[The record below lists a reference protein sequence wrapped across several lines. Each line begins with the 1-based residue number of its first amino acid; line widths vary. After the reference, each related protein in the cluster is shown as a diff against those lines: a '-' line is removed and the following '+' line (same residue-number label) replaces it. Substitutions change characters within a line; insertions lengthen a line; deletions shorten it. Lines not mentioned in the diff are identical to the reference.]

1 MKFNLELIKNKKK
14 IIGFSSFLI
23 ILSFLGILYS
33 TFNTS
38 YKKPINL
45 GMDFIGGNE
54 LRIERVCEE
63 ECSNFPPESVL
74 ANLKEISI
82 NKNVLKNI
90 KLQFQNN
97 NKLISIRTP
106 YLSVEESNNLIS
118 NLDNIIGPLNYDSKE
133 SRLIGPKLGK
143 RLLTNCVTS
152 LLVSLFAISLY
163 ITIRF
168 DKKYALFA
176 LLALFHDLLIVFGI
190 FSWLGIILSVEVN
203 SLFAVSLLTIAG
215 YSVNDTVV
223 IFDRIRENLK
233 SKKEGYNETIQ
244 LSVNESFRRTTF
256 TSITTLIPLLSII
269 LFGSYSL
276 FWFSLSLS
284 IGIIVGSYSSILLAP
299 SLLLNHKDSN

>member
-1 MKFNLELIKNKKK
+1 MKYNLELIKNKRK
-14 IIGFSSFLI
+14 IISFSTFLI
-23 ILSFLGILYS
+23 LLSLLGILYS

-54 LRIERVCEE
+54 LRIERICEE
-63 ECSNFPPESVL
+63 ECSIFSADSVL
-74 ANLKEISI
+74 EKLREISK
-82 NKNVLKNI
+82 NKNVSNNI

-106 YLSVEESNNLIS
+106 YLSMEESNNLIN
-118 NLDNIIGPLNYDSKE
+118 NLDNIVGPLNYESKD

-152 LLVSLFAISLY
+152 LLVSLVAISLY

-190 FSWLGIILSVEVN
+190 FSWLGIVLSIEVN

-233 SKKEGYNETIQ
+233 SKKEVYNETIQ
-244 LSVNESFRRTTF
+244 LSANESFRRTTF

-276 FWFSLSLS
+276 FWFSIALSL
-284 IGIIVGSYSSILLAP
+284 GIIVGSYSSILLAP
-299 SLLLNHKDSN
+299 SLLLKD

>member
-1 MKFNLELIKNKKK
+1 MKYNLELIKNKKK
-14 IIGFSSFLI
+14 IIVLSSVLILFSLI
-23 ILSFLGILYS
+23 GILYS

-45 GMDFIGGNE
+45 GMDFVGGNE
-54 LRIERVCEE
+54 LRIERVCEA
-63 ECSNFPPESVL
+63 ECSNFSPDSVL
-74 ANLKEISI
+74 KNLRENSK
-82 NKNVLKNI
+82 NKVLNNI

-106 YLSVEESNNLIS
+106 YLSIEESNNLIS
-118 NLDNIIGPLNYDSKE
+118 NLYNIVGPLNYESKD

-163 ITIRF
+163 ISIRF

-233 SKKEGYNETIQ
+233 LKKEDYNETIQ

-276 FWFSLSLS
+276 FWFSLALSL
-284 IGIIVGSYSSILLAP
+284 GIIVGSYSSILLAP
-299 SLLLNHKDSN
+299 SLLLKD

>member
-1 MKFNLELIKNKKK
+1 MKLFNLQLIRNKRK
-14 IIGFSSFLI
+14 IFSFSTFLI
-23 ILSFLGILYS
+23 LLSLLGILYS

-54 LRIERVCEE
+54 LRIERVCDK
-63 ECSNFPPESVL
+63 ECSNISPDSVL
-74 ANLKEISI
+74 ESLRDVSENRNFI
-82 NKNVLKNI
+82 NNI
-90 KLQFQNN
+90 KLQFQDS
-97 NKLISIRTP
+97 NKLISIRSP
-106 YLSVEESNNLIS
+106 YLSIEESNKLIT
-118 NLDNIIGPLNYDSKE
+118 NLDQIVGPLNYDSKD

-152 LLVSLFAISLY
+152 LVVSLFAISLY

-168 DKKYALFA
+168 DRKYALYA
-176 LLALFHDLLIVFGI
+176 LIALFHDLLIVFGI

-223 IFDRIRENLK
+223 IFDRIRENSRIK
-233 SKKEGYNETIQ
+233 SESNNEIIQ
-244 LSVNESFRRTTF
+244 ISVNESFRRTTF
-256 TSITTLIPLLSII
+256 TSITTLIPLLC
-269 LFGSYSL
+269 LMVFGSYSL

-284 IGIIVGSYSSILLAP
+284 LGILVGSYSSILLAP
-299 SLLLNHKDSN
+299 CLLLKD